1 MQKWNASLPWV
12 KKSDYILRCI
22 EETFAPANSGN
33 PMVTLKFEVAAP
45 DVVTDDNGEEIQVAG
60 IPIMFWCV
68 VKSVTGNK
76 NQSPEEATEQC
87 KKNFI
92 KLLTAFELP
101 TDKIDW
107 DNPTLGFKGK
117 LVYAMLEDSEQ
128 AQRGSPTK
136 ADLAKG
142 IKVGPILINPK
153 TKKELINH
161 YPKINGVDSIFGIA
175 TIDNGGL

>member
-1 MQKWNASLPWV
+1 MSLPWV

-45 DVVTDDNGEEIQVAG
+45 DVVIDDEGNELQVAG
-60 IPIMFWCV
+60 TPLLFWCV

-76 NQSPEEATEQC
+76 NQSPEEATAQC
-87 KKNFI
+87 QRNFI

-101 TDKIDW
+101 IDNINW
-107 DNPTLGFKGK
+107 DNPELGFKGK
-117 LVYAMLEDSEQ
+117 LVYALLEDNEQ
-128 AQRGSPTK
+128 EQRGSPTK

-142 IKVGPILINPK
+142 IKQGPILVNPK
-153 TKKELINH
+153 TKKPLVNH
-161 YPKINGVDSIFGIA
+161 YPKINGIDSIFGIA
-175 TIDNGGL
+175 ELANTGGL